1 MNYINVVSTWA
12 CYFETQSGE
21 NCLKSKDLFVG
32 KERIRATFTP
42 GYNTAQR
49 NPNPQGTANV
59 RDFHIYPAFHACD
72 GGDYSDCHMNN
83 DFAVLVLDRPYQ
95 NWMRYG
101 HQETITAATMIN
113 TAGYP
118 GADGGSALC
127 ALGFRIL
134 RSSEHHRDPMQFSVL
149 STPCCV
155 ELL

>member
-1 MNYINVVSTWA
+1 MSAPGHDTFRLSRAAW
-12 CYFETQSGE
+12 T
-21 NCLKSKDLFVG
+21 LKTFFVG
-32 KERIRATFTP
+32 MERVRATFTP

-118 GADGGSALC
+118 GGLISPS
-127 ALGFRIL
+127 LG
-134 RSSEHHRDPMQFSVL
+134 HH
-149 STPCCV
+149 
-155 ELL
+155 